1 MKSMKDAEVS
11 IRQRYA
17 ALDMESKACV
27 VKEKTAK
34 DTLAVDENIMK
45 SFSKVR
51 ITNTCRRDYLL
62 GGSAL

>member
-1 MKSMKDAEVS
+1 MKDAEVS

-17 ALDMESKACV
+17 ALDLESKACV
-27 VKEKTAK
+27 IKEKTAK

-51 ITNTCRRDYLL
+51 ITKPVGEIICLV
-62 GGSAL
+62 AVHF